1 MQLYIDRMASPLGTL
16 LVVAS
21 ATAVCAVKFD
31 DAEGQLM
38 PALQKRFGP
47 QITLRETNDPLAA
60 CSALTDYLDGNLT
73 AVDTLPVDGGGTP
86 FQARVWAAL
95 RDIPAGTTEN
105 YGRLAARLGKPTASR
120 AVGAANGRNPINIIV
135 PCHRVIG
142 ADGSLTGY
150 GGGLWRKRWL
160 LAHEGTLPP
169 ENGELPL

>member
-1 MQLYIDRMASPLGTL
+1 MQLYIDQMASPLGKL

-21 ATAVCAVKFD
+21 ETVVCAVKFD
-31 DAEGQLM
+31 DAEGPLVS
-38 PALQKRFGP
+38 ALQKRFGP
-47 QITLRETNDPLAA
+47 QLSLREADDPLAA
-60 CSALTDYLDGNLT
+60 CSALTDYLNGDLT

-86 FQARVWAAL
+86 FQARAWAAL
-95 RDIPAGTTEN
+95 REIPAGTTEN
-105 YGRLAARLGKPTASR
+105 YGQLAARLGKPTASR

-169 ENGELPL
+169 ETGELPL